1 MAAAM
6 ETDSQSLGASLSVP
20 SVQQLAK
27 ENPTVVP
34 TRYIRDGIE
43 SPAPLFSAADFPV
56 IDLQKLL
63 SEKSGGDSSELQKL
77 HFACKDWGFFQLIN
91 HGVESSLVEKT
102 KNEVQQLFNLPL
114 EEKKKYGKVAGD
126 PQGFGQLF
134 VVSEDQKLD
143 WADLFYIRTLPP
155 HVRSPHLFPK
165 LPEAFRDTLD
175 AYSLELHKLAMKVLS
190 LMAKNLGIKDE
201 EMTMLF
207 EEGMQSI
214 RMNYY
219 PPCPQPE
226 LVMGLSPHSDPGGL
240 TILLQVNETK
250 GLEIRKDG
258 AWIPIVPIPN
268 AFIVNVGDSLEIFT
282 NGAYRSIEH
291 RAIVSR
297 GMDRISVATFL
308 SPRLDGEIGPAI
320 SLITPQNPANFKRVT
335 VTDFFRLFF
344 GRKLDGKS
352 QVDAFRVNK

>member
-1 MAAAM
+1 MAAAAM

-63 SEKSGGDSSELQKL
+63 SENSGGDSSELEKL
-77 HFACKDWGFFQLIN
+77 HLACKDWGFFQLIN

-155 HVRSPHLFPK
+155 YVRSPHLFPK
-165 LPEAFRDTLD
+165 LPEPFRDTLD

-190 LMAKNLGIKDE
+190 LVAKNLGIKDE

-291 RAIVSR
+291 RAIV
-297 GMDRISVATFL
+297 
-308 SPRLDGEIGPAI
+308 
-320 SLITPQNPANFKRVT
+320 
-335 VTDFFRLFF
+335 
-344 GRKLDGKS
+344 
-352 QVDAFRVNK
+352 DAFRVNK